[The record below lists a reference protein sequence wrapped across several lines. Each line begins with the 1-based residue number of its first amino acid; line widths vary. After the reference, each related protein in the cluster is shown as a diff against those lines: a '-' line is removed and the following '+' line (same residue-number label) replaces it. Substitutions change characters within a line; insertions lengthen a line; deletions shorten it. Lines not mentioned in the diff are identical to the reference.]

1 MNLEESFGFILNNTG
16 RRVTQLLNLHLQ
28 PHEITTEQFSL
39 LRRLNEQDGISQKE
53 LAKRVGKDQTNIT
66 RILDQLERKG
76 LVIRKP
82 NQEDRRSFLAYVT
95 DEGRALDEILVPIEQ
110 EVIRKVLA
118 DLSEENVR
126 HLKTLLTRIEQKA
139 SGLIDSLER

>member
-1 MNLEESFGFILNNTG
+1 MNLEDSFGFILNNSG
-16 RRVTQLLNLHLQ
+16 RRITQLLNLHLQ

-76 LVIRKP
+76 LAKRMP

-95 DEGRALDEILVPIEQ
+95 DEGRALDDVLVPIEQ
-110 EVIRKVLA
+110 EVIRQVLA
-118 DLSEENVR
+118 DLSDEDVR
-126 HLKTLLTRIEQKA
+126 HVKTLLTRIEQKA
-139 SGLIDSLER
+139 SSLIESLDR

>member
-1 MNLEESFGFILNNTG
+1 LNLEDSFGFILNNTG
-16 RRVTQLLNLHLQ
+16 RRVTQLLNLYLL
-28 PHEITTEQFSL
+28 PHDITTEQFSL

-76 LVIRKP
+76 LAIRKP
-82 NQEDRRSFLAYVT
+82 NQEDRRSTLAYVT
-95 DEGRALDEILVPIEQ
+95 EEGRALDAILVPIEQ
-110 EVIRKVLA
+110 EVIRQVLA
-118 DLSEENVR
+118 DLSEEDIR

-139 SGLIDSLER
+139 CGLIDSLER

>member
-1 MNLEESFGFILNNTG
+1 MNLEDSFGFILNNTG

-39 LRRLNEQDGISQKE
+39 LHRLNEQDGISQKE

-76 LVIRKP
+76 LAIRKP

-95 DEGRALDEILVPIEQ
+95 DEGRALDAILVPIEQ
-110 EVIRKVLA
+110 EVIRQVLA
-118 DLSEENVR
+118 DLSEEDVR

>member
-1 MNLEESFGFILNNTG
+1 LNLEESFGFILNNTG